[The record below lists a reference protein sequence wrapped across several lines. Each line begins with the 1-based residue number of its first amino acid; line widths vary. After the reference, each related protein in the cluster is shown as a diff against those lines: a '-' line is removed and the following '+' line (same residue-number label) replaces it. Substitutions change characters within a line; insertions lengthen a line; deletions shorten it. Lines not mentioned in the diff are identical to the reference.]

1 MSKQLCP
8 KCKTGAESYKL
19 DPKSEVCPYLRYHNG
34 KSCPFFSPIEEGE
47 VNNDE
52 GVLSNNYRDT
62 SKIGSCRS

>member
-19 DPKSEVCPYLRYHNG
+19 DPKSEVCPYLQYHNG

-47 VNNDE
+47 VNYDE
-52 GVLSNNYRDT
+52 GV
-62 SKIGSCRS
+62 